1 MAFIDF
7 TDAALQ
13 ALPATSAAFGR
24 TIPETPVV
32 AAADPLS
39 HFERRIVELAR
50 TDSLETLR
58 PQRKRGWF
66 ARLIFGPQPPS
77 PMLANEQLEALR
89 RLAVQAWHNGYTL
102 PASVMKEARV
112 AGHSEA
118 KIGAVIDF
126 IGRSRAPFRRLA
138 A

>member
-7 TDAALQ
+7 TDAALH
-13 ALPATSAAFGR
+13 ALPATATAFGR
-24 TIPETPVV
+24 NIPEAPL
-32 AAADPLS
+32 AGADPLS

-50 TDSLETLR
+50 TDSLDTLL